1 MIQGHVFDAVL
12 SSQVKAHPLYYVLD
26 FFHGFVAPAFFFS
39 SGIAYGVSTI
49 RRWDEQII
57 WGTANRQ
64 RVCRYLLLIA
74 VGYALHLPY
83 FSLRKT
89 LSSALPAEM
98 NSLLQSD
105 ALQCIGVTLLLLQF
119 SAFLLKRKNIFI
131 GCAAIAGTA
140 IVFSAPLIWSMKFAG
155 RLPVWFAPYLNS
167 ETSSW
172 FPLFPWSAYI
182 LGGVMFGYVFAN
194 AHGYRLAT
202 SLMWK
207 NLVLS
212 LGMIGV
218 AWFVSRLPFDVYP
231 AHDFW
236 KSNPTM
242 FIIRLSSV
250 SILTSLVFLAEQ
262 SIESLPRIPLIIG
275 KETFFIYILHL
286 IIVYGSVINRGLA
299 QWVGPTLSIFQS
311 IGVFAL
317 VFVAI
322 GLITILWHEW
332 NSQHKLA
339 AAYLQWGGAAIFLL
353 AFVIR
358 PW

>member
-1 MIQGHVFDAVL
+1 QRYFFIDLIRFVAVLFMIQGHVFDAVL

-64 RVCRYLLLIA
+64 RVGRYLLLIA

-140 IVFSAPLIWSMKFAG
+140 IVVSAPLIWSMKFAG
-155 RLPVWFAPYLNS
+155 R
-167 ETSSW
+167 
-172 FPLFPWSAYI
+172 
-182 LGGVMFGYVFAN
+182 
-194 AHGYRLAT
+194 
-202 SLMWK
+202 
-207 NLVLS
+207 
-212 LGMIGV
+212 
-218 AWFVSRLPFDVYP
+218 
-231 AHDFW
+231 
-236 KSNPTM
+236 
-242 FIIRLSSV
+242 
-250 SILTSLVFLAEQ
+250 
-262 SIESLPRIPLIIG
+262 
-275 KETFFIYILHL
+275 
-286 IIVYGSVINRGLA
+286 
-299 QWVGPTLSIFQS
+299 
-311 IGVFAL
+311 
-317 VFVAI
+317 
-322 GLITILWHEW
+322 
-332 NSQHKLA
+332 
-339 AAYLQWGGAAIFLL
+339 
-353 AFVIR
+353 
-358 PW
+358 